1 MSFDVVTHSEVRRL
15 AQSLDKGMG
24 LQLRSRSIWKGEER
38 FVPGIRVGGESP
50 YRMQK
55 KLSPDIYL
63 EQICH
68 TGEVYAGIPI
78 GGNYLYTS
86 TDLKTWTNRSSATQI
101 SKIITVGKSLMM
113 IWGGGNLLNSSYLS
127 HSTDNGLSWP
137 TVLNGTSYLNALC
150 GAGIYGFAF
159 ITSIASYCYLV
170 NQSGTSEY
178 ITLPESQYWRH
189 AFHNG
194 LRYVLMDASCER
206 IYTSNNGKSNWEF
219 VTGLS
224 ESQSQAPSNFGN
236 AAVRQP
242 YLLNGRLII
251 IDVAA
256 GSISTQIS
264 DDGVNW
270 RTGAIGTLFGENIHI
285 VEIGKNA
292 AAYNGALYL
301 SARIINGINGE
312 SGRFSLLETR
322 DGIRFR
328 LLPSFYLARTT
339 AVEAPPGV
347 FSKNDGTGLIFNSSS
362 NTNGARYEIAPD
374 AKEIYYAL

>member
-1 MSFDVVTHSEVRRL
+1 MSLDVITHSEVRRL

-24 LQLRSRSIWKGEER
+24 LQLRSRSIWKDGER

-86 TDLKTWTNRSSATQI
+86 SDLKTWTIRSSASQI
-101 SKIITVGKSLMM
+101 SKLITVGKSLMM
-113 IWGGGNLLNSSYLS
+113 IWGGGNLTNSPYLS
-127 HSTDNGLSWP
+127 YSADNGLSWP
-137 TVLNGTSYLNALC
+137 TVLNGTVYLNALC
-150 GAGIYGFAF
+150 AAGVYGFAF
-159 ITSIASYCYLV
+159 PTSTASYCYLV

-178 ITLPESQYWRH
+178 ITLPDTQYWRH
-189 AFHNG
+189 ALHNG
-194 LRYVLMDASCER
+194 LRYILMDANCER
-206 IYTSNNGKSNWEF
+206 VYTSINGKSNWELA
-219 VTGLS
+219 TGLS

-236 AAVRQP
+236 TAVRQP
-242 YLLNGRLII
+242 YILNGRLII
-251 IDVAA
+251 VDVAA

-264 DDGVNW
+264 DDGTNW
-270 RTGAIGTLFGENIHI
+270 RTGTIGTLFGENSYIA
-285 VEIGKNA
+285 EIGKNA
-292 AAYNGALYL
+292 ATYNGALYF
-301 SARIINGINGE
+301 SARVINGVNGE
-312 SGRFSLLETR
+312 TGRFSLLETR

-328 LLPSFYLARTT
+328 LLPSFYLTRTS
-339 AVEAPPGV
+339 AVENPPGV

-362 NTNGARYEIAPD
+362 NTNGARYEIAPE